1 MLLSNRFAFIP
12 VVLSIVVSL
21 SACANRPNSEQLEQ
35 TFAPD
40 PSLQENPVTLGESTV
55 ESVKGDRA
63 TASPAKLPQDFPE
76 AIPRYPDATLV
87 QVIPL
92 TRADPADATDKPQGV
107 STVWQ
112 TSDNTEALFDFYTTQ
127 FQQSNWEIVPQPE
140 AAQPDKLTAR
150 KGRELVVTLTLDPN
164 PALSPA
170 TETAD
175 QAPQTTQFILEYREG
190 DRATTE
196 LPVEPSTDTEEI
208 AATEPTNTEATPPDA
223 AETPTPTAEESVPE
237 QLLPYLADLEQLGIL
252 RLDSQTTKTN
262 PDITQ
267 KPLELNQPISRAQF
281 AQWLIETNNQI
292 YANQTA
298 KQIRRAP
305 RSTKPAFTDVG
316 QSNPAFGAI
325 QGLAEAGIIPSP
337 LSGDSAAVSFRPDAP
352 LTREDL
358 LLWKVPLDIRGNL
371 PTASVDAVKETWG
384 FQDAAKIDPKALPA
398 VLADYQNGDL
408 SNIRRAFGYTRLF
421 QPKKAVTRA
430 ESAAALWYFGVQG
443 DGLSAEDALQMQEQT
458 TP

>member
-1 MLLSNRFAFIP
+1 MSNRFAFIP
-12 VVLSIVVSL
+12 VVLLVLVSL

-55 ESVKGDRA
+55 APVTGDA
-63 TASPAKLPQDFPE
+63 GADSPAKLPQDFPE
-76 AIPRYPDATLV
+76 AIARYPNATLV
-87 QVIPL
+87 EVIPP
-92 TRADPADATDKPQGV
+92 TRADAAAEATNKPEGV

-112 TSDNTEALFDFYTTQ
+112 TSDSTEALFDFYTTQ

-150 KGRELVVTLTLDPN
+150 KGDELVVTLTLDPN

-170 TETAD
+170 AETAN
-175 QAPQTTQFILEYREG
+175 QGPQTTQFILQYREG

-208 AATEPTNTEATPPDA
+208 AATEPTDTEATPPNSTDA
-223 AETPTPTAEESVPE
+223 QTPTGLESVPE
-237 QLLPYLADLEQLGIL
+237 QLRPYLADLEQLGVL
-252 RLDSQTTKTN
+252 RLDSQSTKTN
-262 PDITQ
+262 SDNTQ
-267 KPLELNQPISRAQF
+267 KPLELNQPIRRAQF

-371 PTASVDAVKETWG
+371 PTASVDAVQETWG

-430 ESAAALWYFGVQG
+430 ESAAAIWYFGVQG
-443 DGLSAEDALQMQEQT
+443 DGLSAEDALQIQPQT